1 MARAKF
7 PEVFGCVGST
17 HIAVKSPGKAL
28 ADGYMNE
35 KGYYSFRAMVKRV
48 FPIPFPTYLSYT
60 HTHTNLVHLQI
71 VCGPDFEFY
80 EMISRWPGAT
90 HENKIFNIS
99 EVYQRFEY
107 NQIGGVLLADHNYN
121 TRSFVMTP
129 IDSPHT
135 ANEWRYNEAHSGTYT
150 VPAAIDLWKR
160 RFKCLQTVI
169 NNAEGM

>member
-1 MARAKF
+1 MCGIDTHCGQVAWQS
-7 PEVFGCVGST
+7 VGRWLYERKRLLQFSG
-17 HIAVKSPGKAL
+17 HGK
-28 ADGYMNE
+28 E
-35 KGYYSFRAMVKRV
+35 SFSYSVSDLFE
-48 FPIPFPTYLSYT
+48 LHT